1 MQLYLLVP
9 PVRPKPGA
17 PPCSPKPVLRLK
29 CLGRTVGTCGSRT
42 QVPAEQRNDG
52 PRSRRLTSEAGAVTP
67 CPGGAT
73 TLSGGGRMLSRQQR
87 SSRFLLV
94 LSASR
99 AKPYH
104 RPLPRS
110 YGVTR
115 CECSA
120 LFHFQSG
127 CIIKG
132 FFFTKDLKYS
142 HARGPGPGLAK
153 TAEQRQRRQCVCIV
167 PRMISRRSKG

>member
-1 MQLYLLVP
+1 MP
-9 PVRPKPGA
+9 PPR
-17 PPCSPKPVLRLK
+17 SPKPVLRLK
-29 CLGRTVGTCGSRT
+29 RLGRTVGTCGSRT
-42 QVPAEQRNDG
+42 QVPAEQEERWATF
-52 PRSRRLTSEAGAVTP
+52 PSPHLRSAAGAVTP

-73 TLSGGGRMLSRQQR
+73 TLSGGRRMLSRQQR
-87 SSRFLLV
+87 SSRFLLL

-127 CIIKG
+127 YTIKG

-142 HARGPGPGLAK
+142 HARGPGPGLAQ
-153 TAEQRQRRQCVCIV
+153 TAEQCQ
-167 PRMISRRSKG
+167 